1 MDKRELTSLVAER
14 TGLKKTY
21 VYKTLQATIECITQA
36 LQSGQ
41 RVTFM
46 GFGAFYTHERPPR
59 ISYNLYTGERKQIG
73 SRKVIKFKSAL
84 PSSGE

>member
-14 TGLKKTY
+14 TGLKKTD
-21 VYKTLQATIECITQA
+21 VYKTLQATIE
-36 LQSGQ
+36 